1 MASTNNGRP
10 KFIQIFEDWRERG
23 GKEGDPLSRSCPGGG
38 CCRTKPEEMRIW
50 YRMISCG
57 KSLANWP
64 RRLAAGIPVT
74 LICSLLLTSV
84 LAMPASAAT
93 RTFTA
98 ASLVG
103 NGSGYVLTSDGGQ
116 TYAFGMPYRG
126 NPVGFSGRIA
136 GISATADGV
145 GYAEISSQGQVYA
158 YGSVIYR
165 GNPTGF
171 SGTITD
177 IAVTAGGQG
186 YLAVSSTGQVYAY
199 GNAIYRGN
207 PTGFSGSIVRI
218 AVTADGRGYVV
229 VSSTGQL
236 YAYGTAHAWPNPTG
250 FSGDITGLALTGDGS
265 GLVVLSSAGQFYAYG
280 SAHAWLNPSGF
291 TGRMVGVSITQN
303 GQGLIAMSS
312 SGQVYA
318 YGISYRGNGDPGIAD
333 DPVDAKYQSL
343 GGSTSFLG
351 LSISPVFTLKNG
363 GIGRH
368 YQGGSIYW
376 SSATGAHEVHGAIRD
391 VWASTGWENGYLGM
405 PISDDTTAYNGQV
418 VVSHFSG
425 GDIYWTPTSGA
436 SETLPAWVRDP
447 VHSQGPPATPPPPG
461 QLEYSYNFLLD
472 TTGYLPIPPNPDLAF
487 KELEKCFNCTFPVQ
501 GAPAQFPAEGQYVPL
516 NVCHFIPLVNHLCQ
530 APVTVYS
537 NGRTFMRF
545 TAQPGHFDGKGAT
558 ITFTF
563 YDGGGELWMNVT
575 GYVINP
581 SAPESVTRP
590 GAHLM
595 WLDFAANLDRNIWDD
610 YCSHGC

>member
-10 KFIQIFEDWRERG
+10 MFIQIFEDWRERR
-23 GKEGDPLSRSCPGGG
+23 GKEGDPQSRSCPGGG

-50 YRMISCG
+50 YRMISGG
-57 KSLANWP
+57 KSLANRP
-64 RRLAAGIPVT
+64 LRLAVGIPVT
-74 LICSLLLTSV
+74 LICSLLLTSI

-126 NPVGFSGRIA
+126 NPAGFSGRIV
-136 GISATADGV
+136 GISATADGG

-165 GNPTGF
+165 GNPAGF

-177 IAVTAGGQG
+177 IAVTTGGQG
-186 YLAVSSTGQVYAY
+186 YVAVSSTGQVYAY

-218 AVTADGRGYVV
+218 AVTADGRGYVA

-236 YAYGTAHAWPNPTG
+236 YAYGTARAGPNPTG
-250 FSGDITGLALTGDGS
+250 FSGDITDLALTGDGS

-303 GQGLIAMSS
+303 GQGLMAMSS

-343 GGSTSFLG
+343 GGSTS
-351 LSISPVFTLKNG
+351 
-363 GIGRH
+363 
-368 YQGGSIYW
+368 
-376 SSATGAHEVHGAIRD
+376 
-391 VWASTGWENGYLGM
+391 
-405 PISDDTTAYNGQV
+405 
-418 VVSHFSG
+418 
-425 GDIYWTPTSGA
+425 
-436 SETLPAWVRDP
+436 
-447 VHSQGPPATPPPPG
+447 
-461 QLEYSYNFLLD
+461 LEYSYNFLLD
-472 TTGYLPIPPNPDLAF
+472 TIGYLPIPPNPDLAF

-563 YDGGGELWMNVT
+563 YDGGGGELWMNVT
-575 GYVINP
+575 AYVINP

-595 WLDFAANLDRNIWDD
+595 WLNFAANLDRNIWDD